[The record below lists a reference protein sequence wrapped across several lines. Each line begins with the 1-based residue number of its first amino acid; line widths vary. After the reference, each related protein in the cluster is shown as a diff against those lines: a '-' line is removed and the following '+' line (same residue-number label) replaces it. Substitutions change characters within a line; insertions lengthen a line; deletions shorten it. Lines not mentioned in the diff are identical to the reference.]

1 MPQPIVVRLCN
12 WIGDVVLSLPAL
24 RLLQAR
30 GFDLHLYGKGWAPTL
45 LSGYD
50 WPVVTRADGFTDRI
64 KQLAE
69 LKRSLA
75 TIDPSI
81 NHRINA
87 LAMPNSFSSAL
98 ELRLAGFRTSGYTGD
113 GRALLLAQAQPRPKR
128 EQQSHELEAL
138 WLLACGFFG
147 ESLPA
152 PESIEMRVSLRA
164 QRQID
169 ELIAARNWQCG
180 FICLVPFSTGV
191 VYGQSK
197 KWPHFPAFATQ
208 LARIGLPLV
217 VCPGPGE
224 REEARTSYSE
234 AIVLDDLKL
243 DTYAALLQ
251 RSRLVVANDT
261 GPAHI
266 AAAVGAPLLSLL
278 GPTRVERWGPWGPNA
293 TVLRRFPAWPS
304 VDDALRS
311 AERILASGHQASA
324 PTSTSNSA
332 S

>member
-1 MPQPIVVRLCN
+1 MSQPLVVRLCN

-45 LSGYD
+45 LLGYD
-50 WPVVTRADGFTDRI
+50 WPVTIRADGFIDRI
-64 KQLAE
+64 KQLAA
-69 LKRSLA
+69 LKRSLT

-81 NHRINA
+81 DRRTNA

-113 GRALLLAQAQPRPKR
+113 GRALLLAQAQPRPARK
-128 EQQSHELEAL
+128 QQAHELEML
-138 WLLACGFFG
+138 WRLACGILG
-147 ESLPA
+147 VDLPA
-152 PESIEMRVSLRA
+152 PERIEMRVSMSA
-164 QRQID
+164 QGQID
-169 ELIAARNWQCG
+169 QLISGRGWQRG
-180 FICLVPFSTGV
+180 YICLVPFSTGV

-197 KWPHFPAFATQ
+197 KWPHFPAFAAQ

-224 REEARTSYSE
+224 REEALSSYPD

-243 DTYAALLQ
+243 DAYAALLQ

-293 TVLRRFPAWPS
+293 TVLRRLPAWPS
-304 VDDALRS
+304 ADDAMRA
-311 AERILASGHQASA
+311 AERLLAGEHHALAPANSSNIAS
-324 PTSTSNSA
+324 
-332 S
+332 